1 MTVSKKQ
8 VWRRL
13 GRVIEPRPTG
23 GWWQSHASYPTAL
36 VRETGPVTVFFSV
49 RDAANKSSLASVEI
63 DIDGDSF
70 QVGPVRGPL
79 FTPGP
84 RGAFDADGV
93 TVTSFV
99 QQDERLVAYYLGW
112 TTGAS
117 VPFTNFIGLAEA
129 QSDGTFKR
137 LSSAPIVGR
146 SPENPFTL
154 GYPWVMKTSGE
165 FRMWFGSHLFW
176 GESGL
181 EMSHVI
187 KQASSKDGLLWTQM
201 PGIAVP
207 LAGEADI
214 AEFAVSR
221 PVVLQE
227 PDNSLSMWYARR
239 NPHYCIGYALSV
251 DQGLT
256 WQRMDE
262 LFALE
267 GKPDAWESQETTYP
281 CVFDFNGNR
290 YMLYNGNGYGRTG
303 FGLARLES

>member
-1 MTVSKKQ
+1 MVIGAKQ

-13 GRVIEPRPTG
+13 GRVIEPQPTG
-23 GWWQSHASYPTAL
+23 GWWLSHASYPTAL
-36 VRETGPVTVFFSV
+36 VRKTGPITVFFSV
-49 RDAANKSSLASVEI
+49 RDAASKSSLASVEI
-63 DIDGDSF
+63 NIDEDRF
-70 QVGPVRGPL
+70 DVGPVRGPS

-99 QQDERLVAYYLGW
+99 QQGERLLAYYLGW
-112 TTGAS
+112 TKGVS

-129 QSDGTFKR
+129 QPDGSFKR
-137 LSSAPIVGR
+137 LSAAPIVGR
-146 SPENPFTL
+146 SAENPFTL
-154 GYPWVMKTSGE
+154 GYPWVTKMSGE

-181 EMSHVI
+181 EMNHVI
-187 KQASSKDGLLWTQM
+187 KQASSTDGMLWTQM
-201 PGIAVP
+201 PGVAVP
-207 LAGEADI
+207 LAGKADV

-227 PDNSLSMWYARR
+227 ADDSLSMWYARR
-239 NPHYCIGYALSV
+239 NPQYCIGYAVSA
-251 DQGLT
+251 DRGLT
-256 WQRMDE
+256 WQRKDE
-262 LFALE
+262 LFTIE
-267 GKPDAWESQETTYP
+267 GELGAWESQETTYP

-303 FGLARLES
+303 FGLAKLET